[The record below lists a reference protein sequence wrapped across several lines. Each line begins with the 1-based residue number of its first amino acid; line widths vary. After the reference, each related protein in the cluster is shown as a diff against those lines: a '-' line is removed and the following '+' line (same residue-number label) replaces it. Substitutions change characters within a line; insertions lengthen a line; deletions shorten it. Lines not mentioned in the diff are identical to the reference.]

1 MAGRLGCGG
10 GPAILFPPFRLF
22 KALVLKEG
30 EGDHRHQAVS
40 VQAGPRSAFEVV
52 KPELFLELLMRLL
65 ADPARLDGTCKL
77 LHRGVWGQVGQIAFA
92 LSGRAMFADQPDF
105 LARQM
110 LGSPF
115 GEAQDRHVMDTLG
128 RAVGHTHA
136 QG

>member
-30 EGDHRHQAVS
+30 EGDHRHQAMS

-77 LHRGVWGQVGQIAFA
+77 LHRGVWGQVGQIEFA

-110 LGSPF
+110 LGS
-115 GEAQDRHVMDTLG
+115 HVMDTLG